1 MLRGSLWCARA
12 GLLVTAGEGEP
23 GVRFAGDQ
31 NRANFE
37 LEDQISKFAN
47 FEFQNLH
54 QFKICISAE
63 LATKS
68 FSLVFQNAC
77 PS

>member
-1 MLRGSLWCARA
+1 MVCGSLRCARA

-23 GVRFAGDQ
+23 GVRFAGGQ
-31 NRANFE
+31 NLAKFE
-37 LEDQISKFAN
+37 FEDQISKFAN
-47 FEFQNLH
+47 FDFQNLH
-54 QFKICISAE
+54 NFKICISAE
-63 LATKS
+63 LESKS